1 MSAGRR
7 TTAPTGVVTGARL
20 FLLDQVRRG
29 RVRWLI
35 NACVAMWIP
44 EDGDAEDKTVLF
56 MELVRSGWARVEPV
70 DMSEHPPPADTG
82 TDLTGAGEDVLIQ
95 ARRSKGKR

>member
-1 MSAGRR
+1 MPAKP
-7 TTAPTGVVTGARL
+7 APPGVVTGARL

-44 EDGDAEDKTVLF
+44 EDGEAEDKTVLF

-82 TDLTGAGEDVLIQ
+82 TELTGAGEDVLIQ